1 METILFRL
9 HEEESGPELI
19 GQLVLLSIA
28 IKEAI
33 NLHQVEAV
41 FLQKRF
47 DQVDDIVVACM
58 DSPVMDEYDKFI
70 TMMCL
75 NPFISKGLPPDVP
88 LIKKKIN
95 SDLYLL
101 TSDAKITIFSN
112 GPLNLCMRY
121 DLSALCGTVQVKKY
135 LFLSHFLA
143 FRLQR

>member
-9 HEEESGPELI
+9 HEEECGPQLI

-33 NLHQVEAV
+33 NHHQVEAV

-47 DQVDDIVVACM
+47 DQVDNIIVSCM
-58 DSPVMDEYDKFI
+58 ESPVMDEYDKFI

-88 LIKKKIN
+88 LIKKKLN

-101 TSDAKITIFSN
+101 TSDAKITMFSN
-112 GPLNLCMRY
+112 GPLNLCLRY
-121 DLSALCGTVQVKKY
+121 NLSALCGTVQVMIDI
-135 LFLSHFLA
+135 FHLS
-143 FRLQR
+143 